1 MRPKDFTDPASNPN
15 LISGI
20 HNYCDRWCERCA
32 FTSRCAVYAM
42 EDADPDV
49 DPASRDITNDAFW
62 KKLSAIF
69 AETQAMIVAIAEER
83 GVDLSEEALKVIGE
97 QNEIDR
103 RNARSHPL
111 AGAAEE
117 YAHAVTQWFER
128 ESSKLDLVTDTPE
141 ESNPAHNADD
151 EDEYV
156 EVIRWYQFF
165 IAAKLIRALMSS
177 LDEDDYLTDDTA
189 RDSDGSAKAALIGID
204 RSISAWK
211 LMYDCRSAEQDD
223 QSHMIQKW
231 LLHLEQL
238 RLSAER
244 EFPRARDFI
253 RPGFDEPSLDMLH

>member
-1 MRPKDFTDPASNPN
+1 MNVPSEHPN

-20 HNYCDRWCERCA
+20 HNYCDRWCERCQ

-42 EDADPDV
+42 EEADPDV
-49 DPASRDITNDAFW
+49 NPAARDITNEAFW
-62 KKLSAIF
+62 KKLAAIF
-69 AETQAMIVAIAEER
+69 AETHAMILAMAEER
-83 GVDLSEEALKVIGE
+83 GIDLSEEALKSIGE
-97 QNEIDR
+97 QNETDR

-111 AGAAEE
+111 AHAAEE
-117 YAHAVTQWFER
+117 YVSGVTQWFER
-128 ESSKLDLVTDTPE
+128 EASKLDLVTDTPE
-141 ESNPAHNADD
+141 ESNSAHQADNV

-165 IAAKLIRALMSS
+165 IAAKLVRALMSN
-177 LDEDDYLTDDTA
+177 LDEDDYLADGDA

-211 LMYDCRSAEQDD
+211 LMYDGRRAEQDE

-244 EFPRARDFI
+244 EFPSARDFI
-253 RPGFDEPSLDMLH
+253 RPGFNEPSLDVLH